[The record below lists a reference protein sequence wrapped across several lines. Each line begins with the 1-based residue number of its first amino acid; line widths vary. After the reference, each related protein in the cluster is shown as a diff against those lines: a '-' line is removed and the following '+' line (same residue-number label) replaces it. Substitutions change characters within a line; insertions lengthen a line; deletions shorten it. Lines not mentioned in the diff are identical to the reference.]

1 MRRAPT
7 RFGGER
13 WDWARW
19 ERELDWMAM
28 NGINMPLSSTGQE
41 FIWRKVPEAQDRQ
54 RCLHGTHACCLG
66 LWLDCGNARVLR
78 SQS

>member
-1 MRRAPT
+1 MPCTDALC
-7 RFGGER
+7 GER

-41 FIWRKVPEAQDRQ
+41 FIWRKVPEAQHWQ
-54 RCLHGTHACCLG
+54 HCLHGTPGGWAR
-66 LWLDCGNARVLR
+66 DCIGNERVQR
-78 SQS
+78 I